1 MPIHSISREIVDTIL
16 SGLDSNIDRES
27 IRALSRVSTSFRP
40 HCLRI
45 LFSLLSFH
53 PSSSPHVPT
62 TCRAFY
68 NLVQSTPHIPPLVQ
82 TLNIREGGRDHLW
95 IPTEPTF
102 PDVMRALVN
111 VTAISMVFVR
121 FPALPAASRLAITN
135 HRFTRIHLDS
145 VHFGSDSEFR
155 ELLRHSSDSLEV
167 LDLGNITF
175 EFGTQSHD
183 EPMRGQPIEECRLTM
198 LMLDVQ
204 SEGDAAVLNILF
216 GPRPPIRMNMVER
229 LWLTEVC
236 ISSDAVVEGLDKLW
250 SSLVVSDGGMLGAIS
265 VGDCH
270 GLEESLRAVTLNGV
284 SEISF
289 LVATSRSDV
298 FSPSLQWW
306 SNNFKRAAVTAGWE
320 PDGIFITLRLETGS
334 SVALVS
340 LFDNESFDAWARIDT
355 SLCAAGLISTPAVEV
370 RIILD
375 AEHDSMP
382 DFLFM
387 QSWVRRQLPMLH
399 YGQFLRVR
407 QVSGDL

>member
-1 MPIHSISREIVDTIL
+1 MLDLGPGVPAGHAGNTRVVMSNGRTRTPYCVVPEQLRSFTLHNRGLALIFWCPSPSFQTSINMPIHSISREIVDTIL
-16 SGLDSNIDRES
+16 SGLDSNIDHDS
-27 IRALSRVSTSFRP
+27 IRALSRVSRSFRP

-53 PSSSPHVPT
+53 PPSSPHVPT

-82 TLNIREGGRDHLW
+82 TLNIREGARDHLW

-111 VTAISMVFVR
+111 VTAISMVFVI
-121 FPALPAASRLAITN
+121 FSSLPVASRSAITN

-145 VHFGSDSEFR
+145 VHFRSDDEFR
-155 ELLRHSSDSLEV
+155 ALLRYSSGSLEI

-183 EPMRGQPIEECRLTM
+183 GSMRGQPAEECRLTM

-236 ISSDAVVEGLDKLW
+236 VSSDAVVEGLDKLW

-270 GLEESLRAVTLNGV
+270 GLG
-284 SEISF
+284 
-289 LVATSRSDV
+289 
-298 FSPSLQWW
+298 
-306 SNNFKRAAVTAGWE
+306 
-320 PDGIFITLRLETGS
+320 RL
-334 SVALVS
+334 
-340 LFDNESFDAWARIDT
+340 FF
-355 SLCAAGLISTPAVEV
+355 C
-370 RIILD
+370 
-375 AEHDSMP
+375 
-382 DFLFM
+382 
-387 QSWVRRQLPMLH
+387 
-399 YGQFLRVR
+399 
-407 QVSGDL
+407 